1 MGGFEAYLEASPGS
15 PGWPDGLRRQGR
27 RHSLISVPRER
38 AARTRRL
45 GQFFVEALFTPLR
58 TEPEKLSHL
67 FGQNLRFKNGH
78 FDSIKGLSR

>member
-45 GQFFVEALFTPLR
+45 GQFFVEAFTVRVGFTSTMICGALWAM
-58 TEPEKLSHL
+58 
-67 FGQNLRFKNGH
+67 
-78 FDSIKGLSR
+78 